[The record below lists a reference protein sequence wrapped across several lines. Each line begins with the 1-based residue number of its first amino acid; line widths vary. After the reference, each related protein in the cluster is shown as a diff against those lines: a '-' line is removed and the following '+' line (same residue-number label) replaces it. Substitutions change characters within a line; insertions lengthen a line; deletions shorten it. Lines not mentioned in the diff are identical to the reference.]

1 MLDSR
6 RNSLKILNRNF
17 RISLTHSITKF
28 IFSLFFSYLIVFTP
42 TYENLSMQAS
52 TMLFILLF
60 AGLLWITE
68 AIPAFA
74 VSFLIIF
81 LEILFL
87 GFENFDFSNSSK
99 EWVYFLKPWSS
110 PLLFLFLAGFILA
123 IAASKTKLDLWLAKK
138 VVFYFGNKP
147 TNLLIG
153 LMLITFV
160 LSMFIS
166 NTATT
171 AMMMTMILP
180 IIKNMKKENPFQ
192 KGILLAIIVAANIGG
207 MGTIIGTPPN
217 AIAIGILADKAPS
230 FIGWMSLALPP
241 AVIIA
246 TILAFVILKK
256 YPSSE
261 ELIDISKIKRVSHF
275 DDSTTTFTKI
285 PTIPS
290 WKKSLVIIV
299 FFITIALWLTGPFHH
314 IPTTVI
320 SFIPIVFFTIF
331 GIIDVEDMQE
341 IRWDVIILIIGG
353 LSLGLG
359 VVKTGLDTWIGMQFN
374 LDGLNIYLIVA
385 IFAMVIVLVSNF
397 MSNTAATN
405 ILLPL
410 VVALT
415 AMLGDEILSFMVIS
429 IALSASCAMIL
440 PVSTPPNAIA
450 YASGKIESKDFL
462 IIGLFSAAIGPIAI
476 IGYLGLIN

>member
-1 MLDSR
+1 MLKSR
-6 RNSLKILNRNF
+6 RNSLKTLNHNLKK
-17 RISLTHSITKF
+17 SLSHSISKF
-28 IFSLFFSYLIVFTP
+28 I
-42 TYENLSMQAS
+42 LSFIFAYFIAFIPEYSQLSTQACY
-52 TMLFILLF
+52 MLFILIF
-60 AGLLWITE
+60 AALLWMSE

-81 LEILFL
+81 MEIIFL
-87 GFENFDFSNSSK
+87 GFEDFNFTSTSK

-110 PLLFLFLAGFILA
+110 PLIFLFLAGFILA

-138 VVFYFGNKP
+138 VIFYFGNRP
-147 TNLLIG
+147 INLLAG
-153 LMLITFV
+153 LMLVTFV
-160 LSMFIS
+160 MSMFIS

-171 AMMMTMILP
+171 AMMMTMVLP
-180 IIKNMKKENPFQ
+180 IIKNMKKGNPFQ
-192 KGILLAIIVAANIGG
+192 KGILLAIVISANIGG

-217 AIAIGILADKAPS
+217 AIAVGILGDNAPT
-230 FIGWMSLALPP
+230 FLEWMAFALPP
-241 AVIIA
+241 SIII
-246 TILAFVILKK
+246 TVILALAIIKK

-261 ELIDISKIKRVSHF
+261 EFINIDKLKKVTHY
-275 DDSTTTFTKI
+275 DDSTTNFTKV

-290 WKKSLVIIV
+290 WKKSFVIFV
-299 FFITIALWLTGPFHH
+299 FVLTIAMWLTGPFHH

-320 SFIPIVFFTIF
+320 SFIPIVLFTLF
-331 GIIDVEDMQE
+331 RIIDVEDMQE

-359 VVKTGLDTWIGMQFN
+359 VVKTGLDTWLGMEIN
-374 LDGLNIYLIVA
+374 LEGMNIFLIVA
-385 IFAMVIVLVSNF
+385 IFAMFIVLVSNF

-410 VVALT
+410 IVALVSS
-415 AMLGDEILSFMVIS
+415 LGNETMSFMVIA

-450 YASGKIESKDFL
+450 FASGRLSSKDFL
-462 IIGLFSAAIGPIAI
+462 IPGLISGLIGPLAI
-476 IGYLGLIN
+476 ILYLRFYM